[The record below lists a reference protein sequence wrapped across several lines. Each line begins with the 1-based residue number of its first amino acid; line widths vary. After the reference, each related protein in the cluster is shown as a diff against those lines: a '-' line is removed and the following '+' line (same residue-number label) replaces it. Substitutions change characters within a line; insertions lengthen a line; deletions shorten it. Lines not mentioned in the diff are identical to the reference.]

1 MSHFPVNADEFIPSD
16 RFAAVFGRQKWD
28 DVMMWDD
35 LKFALTKS
43 FLQNEQHKIRDLS
56 YKYVVKHKSA
66 KLF

>member
-28 DVMMWDD
+28 DD

-43 FLQNEQHKIRDLS
+43 FLQNE
-56 YKYVVKHKSA
+56 
-66 KLF
+66 